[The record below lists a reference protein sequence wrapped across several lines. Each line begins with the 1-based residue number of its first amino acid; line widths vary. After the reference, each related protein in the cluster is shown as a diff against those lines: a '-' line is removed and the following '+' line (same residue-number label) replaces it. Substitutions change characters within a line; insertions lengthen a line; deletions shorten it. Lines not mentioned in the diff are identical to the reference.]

1 MAVIAEFGQRWG
13 EQQQQ
18 KKTPARIAAEVK
30 PTARE
35 N

>member
-13 EQQQQ
+13 EQQQ